1 MAFGAENARFCVL
14 LGGRGVELPRIV
26 ADDSSRG
33 SREICISLVIGNPA
47 VKQEKEKKRGNR
59 GR

>member
-1 MAFGAENARFCVL
+1 MAFGAENARSCVL
-14 LGGRGVELPRIV
+14 LGGRSVELPRIV

-47 VKQEKEKKRGNR
+47 EKQEKEKKRGNR